1 MVRGLYTAA
10 TGMNVQ
16 AKKMDIISNDLA
28 NVNTTGYKKDTAV
41 VGSFPQILA
50 SRLNDVQNH
59 VPNNGVIGGMS
70 LGARIEE
77 IYTNFTQGSVIKT
90 DGMVDLAIQGE
101 GFFAVQTPTD
111 MLYTRDGNFSI
122 NQAGEMVTK
131 EGYYVL
137 SQEGQPITFGEE
149 FLSNGGQVVVKEGG
163 EVYRGAEFVD
173 TIALVRFEDN
183 GTLQKADNNLYRSEE
198 QALPFQG
205 SVLQG
210 FLESSNVNPV
220 TAMVD
225 MITVSRAYEA
235 NQKVIQTQDSLL
247 GKAVNEVGRA

>member
-41 VGSFPQILA
+41 IASFPQILA
-50 SRLNDVQNH
+50 SRLDDTQNH
-59 VPNNGVIGGMS
+59 IPNNGMIGAMS
-70 LGARIEE
+70 LGARIDE

-90 DGMVDLAIQGE
+90 DGIVDLAIQGE
-101 GFFAVQTPTD
+101 GFFAVQTPANTF
-111 MLYTRDGNFSI
+111 YTRDGNFSI
-122 NQAGEMVTK
+122 NQNGEMVTK

-137 SQEGQPITFGEE
+137 SQEGLPITLGED
-149 FLSNGGQVVVKEGG
+149 FLANGGQVVVKESG
-163 EVYRGAEFVD
+163 EVYRGAELID

-183 GTLQKADNNLYRSEE
+183 GTLQKAADNLY
-198 QALPFQG
+198 QAEGQGIPFQG
-205 SVLQG
+205 SMIQG
-210 FLESSNVNPV
+210 FLESSNVNSV

-235 NQKVIQTQDSLL
+235 NQKVIQTQDAIL
-247 GKAVNEVGRA
+247 GKAVNEIGRV

>member
-41 VGSFPQILA
+41 VASFPQVLA

-59 VPNNGVIGGMS
+59 IPNNGVVGGMS
-70 LGARIEE
+70 LGARIDE

-90 DGMVDLAIQGE
+90 DGMVDLAIQGD

-111 MLYTRDGNFSI
+111 TLYTRDGNFSI
-122 NQAGEMVTK
+122 NQTGDMVTK

-137 SQEGQPITFGEE
+137 SQEGLPITLGED
-149 FLSNGGQVVVKEGG
+149 FLANGGQVVVKESG

-183 GTLQKADNNLYRSEE
+183 ATLQKAADNLYQSEG
-198 QALPFQG
+198 QGIPFQG
-205 SVLQG
+205 SMIQG
-210 FLESSNVNPV
+210 FLESSNVNSV

-235 NQKVIQTQDSLL
+235 NQKVIQTQDTIL
-247 GKAVNEVGRA
+247 GKAVNEIGRA